1 MLLFAHHLCKGV
13 SIDISDSTLN
23 GMILYDIEAVY
34 SGRYMLFI
42 QMSLGMTRIFEFRST
57 NHFNQSKFHE
67 RSFDILRGER
77 EHTIEQQKPHHH
89 QGF

>member
-1 MLLFAHHLCKGV
+1 
-13 SIDISDSTLN
+13 
-23 GMILYDIEAVY
+23 MILYGIEAVD
-34 SGRYMLFI
+34 SGRCMLFI

-77 EHTIEQQKPHHH
+77 ELSIEHQQQRLHHH
-89 QGF
+89 QAF